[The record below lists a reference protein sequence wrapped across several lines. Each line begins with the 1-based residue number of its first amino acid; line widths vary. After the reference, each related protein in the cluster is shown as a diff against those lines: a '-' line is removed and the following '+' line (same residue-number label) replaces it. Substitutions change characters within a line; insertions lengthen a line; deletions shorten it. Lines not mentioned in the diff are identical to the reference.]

1 MNQMNYLWQQ
11 NNALIYNQL
20 LQNSQNNLNNLTP
33 NNFLQRKRKQ
43 DQNNV
48 VSENNPIL
56 PFFEQKRGLNFFNN
70 NDNEYKE
77 KRIDFKL
84 ERVKTINDNTLD
96 SNKRVINN
104 SNLIEKEKECENKNN
119 ININVNNVVFNIL
132 NFNNENI
139 INKNKIN
146 ENKINNQLENI
157 NSRKNLSDSNV
168 IIKNK
173 FFKLTNV
180 ASEEKPCNYNN
191 VKESS
196 ILNYNDNSNEVKV
209 LKNNKVVYVNSYLLK
224 SPSTSKNLK
233 KINKVAFIGRSK
245 RSSKFRGVSKNGNQW
260 QVLLMHKK
268 SKSYVGTYNSEELAA
283 KIYDILAIKYRG
295 IKARTNFKYTYQQIK
310 KIGEINFDIN
320 SKNLA
325 DIVTG
330 LEL

>member
-1 MNQMNYLWQQ
+1 
-11 NNALIYNQL
+11 
-20 LQNSQNNLNNLTP
+20 
-33 NNFLQRKRKQ
+33 
-43 DQNNV
+43 
-48 VSENNPIL
+48 L
-56 PFFEQKRGLNFFNN
+56 PFFEQKRGQNFFNN

-84 ERVKTINDNTLD
+84 EKVKTINDNNSD
-96 SNKRVINN
+96 SNKIVINN
-104 SNLIEKEKECENKNN
+104 SNLIEKEKGYENKNN

-146 ENKINNQLENI
+146 ENKINNQFENI
-157 NSRKNLSDSNV
+157 NSRQNLSDSNV
-168 IIKNK
+168 IMKNK
-173 FFKLTNV
+173 YFKLISP
-180 ASEEKPCNYNN
+180 ASEEKSSENN
-191 VKESS
+191 TKIKESP

-233 KINKVAFIGRSK
+233 KLNKVAFIGRSK
-245 RSSKFRGVSKNGNQW
+245 RSSRFRGVSKNGNQW

-283 KIYDILAIKYRG
+283 KIYDILALKYRG
-295 IKARTNFKYTYQQIK
+295 IKARTNFKYSYQQIK
-310 KIGEINFDIN
+310 KISEINFDIN

-325 DIVTG
+325 DIVTK
-330 LEL
+330 LES